1 MGRLLQDIVQGEKLL
16 DQPLTIVIVAW
27 NTRELLRRCLQS
39 LENVSVEL
47 RSQVIVVDNASSDG
61 TVEMVRDGFPWVEL
75 IASDRNLGFGAAN
88 NLAFSRAKGEHVL
101 LLNPDTEVRA
111 GAIETV
117 VEYLRSHPDVG
128 AVGTTLLNPDGTL
141 QPSCHS
147 FYSFFDSLK
156 HNRLMERVT
165 DRWKVSAAQRGAHPS
180 DVDWMIGA
188 CLLVR
193 GETLRAM
200 NGFDPAF
207 FLYAEE
213 IDLEYRIRK
222 AGLRVVFVPS
232 PGVVHYG
239 GQSARQAPVAAA
251 FHDYRGRWL
260 FIRKH
265 YSTAAATA
273 YLAKTVVAIGFWLS
287 YWGFRALTGT
297 HRDAGHQLS
306 AYWQLLIWHLS
317 DRGQPP
323 VPRWV
328 RQSEEMTPS
337 AL

>member
-1 MGRLLQDIVQGEKLL
+1 MQSTFEGENSLE
-16 DQPLTIVIVAW
+16 QPLTIVIVAW
-27 NTRELLRRCLQS
+27 NTRELLHRCLQS
-39 LENVSVEL
+39 LENVSPEL
-47 RSQVIVVDNASSDG
+47 RTQVVVVDNASSDG
-61 TVEMVRDGFPWVEL
+61 TVDMVRDRFPWVEL

-88 NLAFSRAKGEHVL
+88 NLAFSRASGEHVL
-101 LLNPDTEVRA
+101 LLNPDTQVKA
-111 GAIETV
+111 GALETMLG
-117 VEYLRSHPDVG
+117 YLRSHPDVG
-128 AVGTTLLNPDGTL
+128 VVGTTLFNPDGTL

-147 FYSFFDSLK
+147 FYSFVDSLK
-156 HNRLMERVT
+156 HNRLVDRMTE
-165 DRWKVSAAQRGAHPS
+165 RWKVSDAQRSGRPS

-193 GETLRAM
+193 GETLLAL
-200 NGFDPAF
+200 NGFDPDF

-213 IDLEYRIRK
+213 IDLEYRIRQ
-222 AGLRVVFVPS
+222 AGQRVVFVPS
-232 PGVVHYG
+232 TGVVHYG

-260 FIRKH
+260 FVRKH
-265 YSTAAATA
+265 YSTISATA

-287 YWGFRALTGT
+287 YWGLRVATGS
-297 HRDAGHQLS
+297 HPDAGHQLR

-323 VPRWV
+323 APRWI

-337 AL
+337 TL